1 MTSLVALVLACGG
14 ARPSAVEATRAAAS
28 GEDGALARCLDLAPE
43 AVDACVY
50 AGVGAA
56 SLVEMEA
63 TCARLPQGS
72 ARGECWFAVAER
84 RLTPEVGPETLDAVV
99 EACARA
105 APYAV
110 DCARHA
116 WQAVRVA
123 HPEKQEALLARLRV
137 ALPSAAA
144 EFVDGAAWMTDQGS
158 RADAERAAKSE
169 QADLL
174 GDIVRTRWT
183 RRAQREPAVRRRL
196 CTGTLEDLAH
206 VTRVDPLFA
215 RLAWERGPDGDAAV
229 LEARA
234 AACGA
239 DVPSDPGAGYAR

>member
-28 GEDGALARCLDLAPE
+28 GEDGALARCLDLAPQ

-56 SLVEMEA
+56 TLVEMEA

-84 RLTPEVGPETLDAVV
+84 RLTPDVGPETLDAVV

-110 DCARHA
+110 DCARHG

-123 HPEKQEALLARLRV
+123 HPEQQEALLVRLRV

-169 QADLL
+169 QADVR
-174 GDIVRTRWT
+174 GDIVSTRWT
-183 RRAQREPAVRRRL
+183 RRAQREPEVRRRL
-196 CTGTLEDLAH
+196 CVGTLDELHAA
-206 VTRVDPLFA
+206 TRAAPLFA
-215 RLAWERGPDGDAAV
+215 RLTWERGPDADSAV
-229 LEARA
+229 LQARA
-234 AACGA
+234 EVCGA
-239 DVPSDPGAGYAR
+239 NVPPDPGAGYAR